1 MVAIFVVL
9 TILIFLTID
18 YFVLRAQRRR
28 VVQGERIRH
37 VGLVPISIDENLL
50 QRRRQHPFHDKG
62 FALPGGLFFDRG
74 HTWAR
79 LRPSGEVRVGIDD
92 FSQALIGRIDT
103 IEVPAVGGEV
113 KRGATAIKLKQGG
126 RSVAFVSPVDG
137 IVTAVNESVLRHAE
151 AIKQTPYQQNWLI
164 TVKPVG
170 LSGGLKHLLIAEDA
184 VQWLRGELR
193 RFRDFVGGVA
203 PQVTLVG
210 ETLLDGGQPV
220 DGLLERM
227 DAQVW
232 EKFQKEFLRA

>member
-1 MVAIFVVL
+1 
-9 TILIFLTID
+9 
-18 YFVLRAQRRR
+18 
-28 VVQGERIRH
+28 
-37 VGLVPISIDENLL
+37 
-50 QRRRQHPFHDKG
+50 
-62 FALPGGLFFDRG
+62 
-74 HTWAR
+74 
-79 LRPSGEVRVGIDD
+79 VGIDD

-126 RSVAFVSPVDG
+126 RSVAFVSPVNG

-170 LSGGLKHLLIAEDA
+170 LPGGLRHLLIAEDA
-184 VQWLRGELR
+184 LQWFRGELQ

-210 ETLLDGGQPV
+210 ETLQDGGQPV

-232 EKFQKEFLRA
+232 EEFEREFLRA